1 MESNFLR
8 INFAESKI
16 PIFKENK
23 AKGYLTYG
31 EDNNYPQMLIN
42 FYNSSPKHGAI
53 VTQKA
58 AFISGDKTEIIG
70 SNTEDI
76 ARANDYLNNINA
88 YESFDEVKT
97 KIAQDLELFDGFALE
112 IIWNKAKT
120 SIAEIYH
127 LPFQNVRIGL
137 DGSYMY
143 SEEWSN
149 RRIEP
154 VVYYPYNPTTR
165 EAKQLYF
172 FKMYKAGCGEYPTA
186 PYQSALKYIEIDTEI
201 ANFHLNSIKSGFSAQ
216 TLLQLFKGLPTGEE
230 ARNTIRRF
238 KENFSGT
245 DNAGSIIIQFNEPNE
260 TPSIVNNLAP
270 SDFDKQFDILNKTV
284 QEEIL
289 MAHRVTSPMLFGIK
303 TEGQLGGRNELIE
316 AYEAF
321 QTSYIEPRQ
330 NQLDRCLTSIFKYI
344 VPVTL
349 KTKNKPPIGLDYTE
363 LYAKGLMS
371 LDEARNELGLAKQ
384 KDQKTVVDSIN
395 NLSPLVANKVI
406 DQMTINEI
414 RSIAGLPAIPEG
426 NVPSKTPTEMSVAPS
441 KAPSEAPSCD
451 CNPFG
456 WDDDKDLEVFT
467 QFGED
472 ADNFE
477 SVPMQF
483 GDALQTMILQ
493 WIYSNK
499 GISIQD
505 LANNINKSVEEIQA
519 EIVNMVNNGF
529 VIYENNQLNIQP
541 DGVDALDNSGV
552 QTEIVTMWKY
562 DKAPGISGGKIIG
575 TSRDFCKR
583 MISLNRVYTRAE
595 IDQISS
601 ILASQYNDPG
611 YSAWKRRGGWMTV
624 KNSKPAVHVPYCR
637 HIWQPQL
644 LRRKING

>member
-70 SNTEDI
+70 SNTEHI

-88 YESFDEVKT
+88 YESFDEVKN

-149 RRIEP
+149 RRVEP

-165 EAKQLYF
+165 EGKQLYF

-321 QTSYIEPRQ
+321 QTAYIEPRQ

-349 KTKNKPPIGLDYTE
+349 KTKNKPPIGLNYVDLFE
-363 LYAKGLMS
+363 KGIIS
-371 LDEARNELGLAKQ
+371 QAEARRELGMS
-384 KDQKTVVDSIN
+384 DTV
-395 NLSPLVANKVI
+395 
-406 DQMTINEI
+406 QMSAHKCE
-414 RSIAGLPAIPEG
+414 
-426 NVPSKTPTEMSVAPS
+426 
-441 KAPSEAPSCD
+441 SCE
-451 CNPFG
+451 NPFG

-499 GISIQD
+499 GITIQD

-541 DGVDALDNSGV
+541 DGVDALDKSGV